1 MAEIF
6 LSYRRQDSQSAT
18 GRLADRLD
26 AHFGG
31 ERVFRD
37 RDDIAAGLDFA
48 ESIRRAIASATVLLV
63 VIGPRW
69 LAAVGGAGRR
79 RLDDPADFVRLEI
92 ELALQAD
99 VAIVPVLVEGAA
111 MPAADELPPSIGALS
126 RCQAVE
132 LSDLRWRYDVD
143 RLIETL
149 QARFALDAAAD
160 ATPLASGAAQP
171 GGLARLMFDIVDLAT
186 HPTRLIARRL
196 TGQATDYARAF
207 TFLFTALLVGDAML
221 LWVIDT
227 KLIAQG
233 SVAQVAVGIASWFV
247 AGQLVLLLVAG
258 FMGALL
264 ALAWRLATGRPAAR
278 RVSIVWSYVFAG
290 VWLGT
295 CGWLVAASSALAVMD
310 PSYLERSVAALR
322 AGAPSSAF
330 EVAEPR
336 AEAVGLRAAVGIL
349 LLVGAAIWLATAV
362 WCVAAWGAFRQ
373 AFAVTRVRAW
383 LATMLWIALLA
394 ALLWLGRRLV

>member
-18 GRLADRLD
+18 GRLAERLD
-26 AHFGG
+26 AHFGA

-37 RDDIAAGLDFA
+37 HDDIAAGLDFA
-48 ESIRRAIASATVLLV
+48 EAIRRAIQSATVLLV

-69 LAAVGGAGRR
+69 LAAVDGAGRR
-79 RLDDPADFVRLEI
+79 RLDDPDDFVRLEI
-92 ELALQAD
+92 ELALHGE
-99 VAIVPVLVEGAA
+99 VAIVPVLVEGAT
-111 MPAADELPPSIGALS
+111 MPSAAELPPSIAALS

-149 QARFALDAAAD
+149 QARFAIDADPA
-160 ATPLASGAAQP
+160 PLASGAAQP
-171 GGLARLMFDIVDLAT
+171 GRLARLMFDIVDFAT
-186 HPTRLIARRL
+186 HPTRLIARRQS
-196 TGQATDYARAF
+196 GQASDYARAF
-207 TFLFTALLVGDAML
+207 AFLFTALLVGDAML

-258 FMGALL
+258 FTGALL

-290 VWLGT
+290 AWLGM
-295 CGWLVAASSALAVMD
+295 CGWLLAAGSALTLMD
-310 PSYLERSVAALR
+310 PTFLARSVAAVR
-322 AGAPSSAF
+322 AGAPPSAF

-336 AEAVGLRAAVGIL
+336 AEAVALRAAVGVV

-362 WCVAAWGAFRQ
+362 WCVVAWGAFRQ

-383 LATMLWIALLA
+383 LATSLWIALLGA
-394 ALLWLGRRLV
+394 VFWLGRRLV

>member
-18 GRLADRLD
+18 GRLAERLD
-26 AHFGG
+26 AHFGA

-37 RDDIAAGLDFA
+37 HDDIAAGLDFA
-48 ESIRRAIASATVLLV
+48 ESIRRAIQSATVLLV

-69 LAAVGGAGRR
+69 LAALDGAGRR
-79 RLDDPADFVRLEI
+79 RLDDPGDFVRLEI
-92 ELALQAD
+92 ELALQGE
-99 VAIVPVLVEGAA
+99 VAIVPVLVEGAT
-111 MPAADELPPSIGALS
+111 MPSAAELPASIAALS
-126 RCQAVE
+126 RSQAVE

-149 QARFALDAAAD
+149 QARFAIDADPA
-160 ATPLASGAAQP
+160 PLSSGAAQP
-171 GGLARLMFDIVDLAT
+171 GRVARLMFDIVDFAT
-186 HPTRLIARRL
+186 HPTRLIARRQ
-196 TGQATDYARAF
+196 TGQASDYARAF
-207 TFLFTALLVGDAML
+207 VFLFTALVVGDAML

-227 KLIAQG
+227 KLIVQG

-258 FMGALL
+258 FTGALL

-290 VWLGT
+290 AWLGM
-295 CGWLVAASSALAVMD
+295 CGWMLAAGSALTLMD
-310 PSYLERSVAALR
+310 PTFLTRSVAAVR

-336 AEAVGLRAAVGIL
+336 AEAVALRAAVGVV
-349 LLVGAAIWLATAV
+349 LLVGAAIWLATVV

-373 AFAVTRVRAW
+373 SFAVTRVRAW
-383 LATMLWIALLA
+383 LATMLWIALLGA
-394 ALLWLGRRLV
+394 VLWLGQRLV